1 MSSLKLDVE
10 VFDLLSKIPGFVSMT
25 KVSSGDLNFIIKSES
40 EYENSRL
47 LGFNKVEN
55 TGVKETLK
63 SKSIYAVA
71 YYSIFFEASK
81 NMESTS
87 SVVIESDGKL
97 IGEEV
102 YDEEKLED
110 LRKSNNAIFLGKNFV
125 MYKDRMRI
133 SRGDANLILPSKS
146 VPHLHGLQGNYNVVS
161 GSPSS
166 KVDHYLKNKMSV
178 SDDPDIGT
186 VLVGISEKK
195 LDE

>member
-1 MSSLKLDVE
+1 MSSVKLDVE

-25 KVSSGDLNFIIKSES
+25 KVSSGDLDFIVKSES
-40 EYENSRL
+40 EYESRDL

-63 SKSIYAVA
+63 SKAIYAVA
-71 YYSIFFEASK
+71 YYPLFFEASK
-81 NMESTS
+81 DIQSTS
-87 SVVIESDGKL
+87 SVVIVSDGKL

-102 YDEEKLED
+102 YDDKKLED
-110 LRKSNNAIFLGKNFV
+110 LRKSNNAIFLGNNFV

-133 SRGDANLILPSKS
+133 SRGDANIVLPSKS
-146 VPHLHGLQGNYNVVS
+146 VPNLHSLQGNYSVVS

-166 KVDHYLKNKMSV
+166 KVDYYLKNKMGISEN
-178 SDDPDIGT
+178 PDIGT

-195 LDE
+195 PED